1 MVQTQTSYQQQL
13 RSPRWQRRRL
23 EILQRDAWCCRRCGA
38 TENELHVHHRW
49 YGRGAPWEVPDAALV
64 SICDACHQEIHM
76 ASHVPIIAQRYAL
89 TGDYGPI
96 PTCVTQD
103 RRRYIARQP
112 LITQVARKCGRN
124 PDSLWAVYLR
134 ADGGESFREVL
145 RQDLGAQGV
154 VDVDPLIQFEAD
166 GIVWLLQRLAVH
178 FVAQYDPT
186 LEYTIYKNF
195 DETALTPPGSASP
208 NASPVASRSRPAGPL
223 DVLMGMLQEMMG
235 HRDTLDRHENLHAQ

>member
-1 MVQTQTSYQQQL
+1 
-13 RSPRWQRRRL
+13 
-23 EILQRDAWCCRRCGA
+23 
-38 TENELHVHHRW
+38 
-49 YGRGAPWEVPDAALV
+49 
-64 SICDACHQEIHM
+64 
-76 ASHVPIIAQRYAL
+76 
-89 TGDYGPI
+89 
-96 PTCVTQD
+96 
-103 RRRYIARQP
+103 
-112 LITQVARKCGRN
+112 
-124 PDSLWAVYLR
+124 LR

-186 LEYTIYKNF
+186 LEYTIYKHF

-235 HRDTLDRHENLHAQ
+235 HRDTLDRHENLHAQYGQKFATIDQKVEDLDTRTRQFPQRQTLRDFVLHVLKRREPTRQLQDWGRDLSRDVRAKRLHEALEDYNVFDPLSGLFVHSYQEEDLREFFRLRGLL